1 MRSIPDANWAEK
13 MIGVIGF
20 GKLGS
25 AFAQGFSN
33 RKIPVIAYDKSQEKI
48 SPGIAKSKNPREVFE
63 RSEIIFLS
71 LKPAVILD
79 FLKENPQSAKGKL
92 IISPAAKTTLA
103 ELESA
108 SPDSKF
114 IRIMPNIAA
123 SENLSPIPYSMGK
136 NISKEEETIFLK
148 LFSEVGNPI
157 RVEEK
162 HMPVITAIVGSSPAY
177 FAYFARAMREAA
189 KDEGVPE
196 KIAEQLI
203 AESIAGA
210 GALLKKNTPEKLI
223 ETVSTKGG
231 VTETGLK
238 ELESAGVL
246 TAVKHAIKFQ
256 SK

>member
-1 MRSIPDANWAEK
+1 
-13 MIGVIGF
+13 MIGIIGF

-48 SPGIAKSKNPREVFE
+48 SIPGITKAKTPAEVFE
-63 RSEIIFLS
+63 KSEIILLA
-71 LKPAVILD
+71 LKPAVLPE
-79 FLKENPQSAKGKL
+79 FLKENSEHAKGKL
-92 IISPAAKTTLA
+92 LVSPAAKTPLA
-103 ELESA
+103 ELEA
-108 SPDSKF
+108 AAPDSKF

-123 SENLSPIPYSMGK
+123 SENLSPVPYSKGK
-136 NISKEEETIFLK
+136 SISKEDEILFLK
-148 LFSEVGNPI
+148 FFSEIGNPI
-157 RVEEK
+157 EVEER

-203 AESIAGA
+203 AGSLAGS
-210 GALLKKNTPEKLI
+210 GALLKKNSPEKMI

-231 VTETGLK
+231 VTEKGLK

-246 TAVKHAIKFQ
+246 LAIKHAIKFQ
-256 SK
+256 SKK